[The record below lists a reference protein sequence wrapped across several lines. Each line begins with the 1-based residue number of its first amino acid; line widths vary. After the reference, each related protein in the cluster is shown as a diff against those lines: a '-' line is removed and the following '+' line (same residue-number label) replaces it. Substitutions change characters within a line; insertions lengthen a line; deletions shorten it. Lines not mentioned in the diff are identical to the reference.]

1 MKASAKLT
9 ERLWLLPALGI
20 LALIVGAGVFLL
32 WGAATHGSLSD
43 LTGRILEEDTDNSA
57 EQGGLQVGDVLLSLN
72 DTPPM
77 MWDGFRH
84 PLYRPGDVATVTFQ
98 RGDEVYT
105 TTVPAELVPERRWL
119 AQLLIL
125 AVALAFCLLSLVVLL
140 SRPQAVETRQFYLMC
155 QAWAG
160 VLTLGALS
168 TVGVHAASRWLGLLT
183 GLLTPTMVHF
193 HTVFPEK
200 SWLGQR
206 RRPVMVVYGAG
217 AVLATLFFLG
227 PVLPLRQA
235 TSAAQTGMY
244 AWLLLGLAV
253 AIGLVVA
260 SYVTTSSPYA
270 RRRIRL
276 VVFGT
281 VLAFGPFGLLTA
293 APIVLFGGAT
303 WDSWMLTIPLMSA
316 LPIVYAV
323 ALWQYNLMGFD
334 RVLNRGL
341 VYLVVSAVVFGTYFV
356 ALTGFY
362 ALLPLNRVSSAALG
376 AAVAVVAAA
385 TFRPLRAWV
394 QRRVDRLFYG
404 GWYDYREL
412 MAEVGHALARTL
424 DPETLVRVLVQQVPQ
439 AMHLPGAALWL
450 EHNGKMEFLGYSG
463 VAIERTQAW
472 IGGNGAARREEIT
485 VDGDHALVP
494 LVVKDQVVGMWGLA
508 ARLSEEW
515 GPEDRDILAALS
527 QHAALAAQN
536 VRLVGALRTK
546 VAEVEE
552 IHRRLLAAREDERAY
567 IAREL
572 HDGVIQDLIGL
583 RYRLET
589 VQEDTKDSGEQVGEL
604 YAQVGLLIDE
614 LRRLC
619 SDLRPLALDQLGL
632 AAALRALVREI
643 TARGLRVEA
652 DLEEISLPDSV
663 AIGLYRIGR
672 EALSNT
678 WRHADASRAL
688 IALARDQDEVVLT
701 VADDGRGF
709 IPATSYGR
717 DGCLGLLGMSER
729 AEALGG
735 HLVVESA
742 PGQGTQVTVRCDLR
756 TQPSWLSI
764 PQPPSVVGSR
774 SLGLFRQVSHLAP
787 KSQIP
792 SL

>member
-1 MKASAKLT
+1 MNDGAKLT

-20 LALIVGAGVFLL
+20 LALIVGAGAFLL
-32 WGAATHGSLSD
+32 WGAATHRSLSD
-43 LTGRILEEDTDNSA
+43 LTGRILEQDTGNSA

-72 DTPPM
+72 ETPPV

-160 VLTLGALS
+160 VLALGALS

-206 RRPVMVVYGAG
+206 RRPVMAVYGAG
-217 AVLATLFFLG
+217 AVLAMLFFLG
-227 PVLPLRQA
+227 PALLHRQA

-253 AIGLVVA
+253 AIGLMVA

-276 VVFGT
+276 IVFGT

-303 WDSWMLTIPLMSA
+303 WDSWMLTIPLMST
-316 LPIVYAV
+316 LPVVYAV

-376 AAVAVVAAA
+376 AAVAVVAAV
-385 TFRPLRAWV
+385 TFRPLR
-394 QRRVDRLFYG
+394 
-404 GWYDYREL
+404 DYRGL
-412 MAEVGHALARTL
+412 TAEVGQALARTL
-424 DPETLVRVLVQQVPQ
+424 DPEALVRVLVHQVPQ

-450 EHNGKMEFLGYSG
+450 ERKGEMEFLGYSG

-472 IGGNGAARREEIT
+472 ITGNGAVRSEKMA

-552 IHRRLLAAREDERAY
+552 IHRRLLATREDERAY

-589 VQEDTKDSGEQVGEL
+589 VQEDTKDSSEQVGEL
-604 YAQVGLLIDE
+604 YTQVGLLIDE

-643 TARGLRVEA
+643 TARGLHVET

-672 EALSNT
+672 EALSNA
-678 WRHADASRAL
+678 WRHAGASRAL
-688 IALARDQDEVVLT
+688 IALVRDQDEVVLT

-756 TQPSWLSI
+756 AKPSWMSI
-764 PQPPSVVGSR
+764 PQSPSVVGSR
-774 SLGLFRQVSHLAP
+774 SLGLFRQVSHLEP
-787 KSQIP
+787 KSQTL